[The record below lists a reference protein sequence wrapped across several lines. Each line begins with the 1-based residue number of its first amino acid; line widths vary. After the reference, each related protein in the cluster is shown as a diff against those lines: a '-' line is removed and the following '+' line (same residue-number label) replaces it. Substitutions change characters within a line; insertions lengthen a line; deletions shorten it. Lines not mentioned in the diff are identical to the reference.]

1 VPTIAEAGVPGYEA
15 MQWYGLLTP
24 AGTPSEVIAMLY
36 RETAATLRVPATAA
50 RLSADGSDVVVST
63 PEAFGEFI
71 KSEIGKWAKVAKT
84 AGLTAE

>member
-1 VPTIAEAGVPGYEA
+1 
-15 MQWYGLLTP
+15 
-24 AGTPSEVIAMLY
+24 
-36 RETAATLRVPATAA
+36 
-50 RLSADGSDVVVST
+50 VVVST